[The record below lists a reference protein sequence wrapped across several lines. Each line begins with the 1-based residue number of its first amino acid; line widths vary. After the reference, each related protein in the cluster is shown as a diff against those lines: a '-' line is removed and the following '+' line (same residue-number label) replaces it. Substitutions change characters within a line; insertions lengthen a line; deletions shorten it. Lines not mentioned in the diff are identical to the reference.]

1 MHEPDTIAAV
11 ATPKGESALAM
22 LRATGP
28 ECESLCRSIFHH
40 KGSLLPRHAYYDAYR
55 SLDGESIDDVVYWF
69 FKGPRSFSG
78 EDVLEISCHGNP
90 LIATRLLEDLIAR
103 GCRQSEPGEFS
114 RRAFENGR
122 MDLTQ
127 AEAVMELIQ
136 ARSDKAI
143 RAANNQLR
151 GAFGRQLNSLRQ
163 KLIASIATIE
173 AYIDFPE
180 EDLPPEE
187 KEVYVS
193 GIRELMTYCSR
204 LIDTGRYAAFLRDGV
219 KTLILGEPNAGKS
232 SLLNAL
238 LGFERAIVSREPG
251 TTRDFLRE
259 RLIVGPHSIQLLD
272 TAGLR
277 TAQNDIEEEG
287 IRRTIELAEEADV
300 FLVVEDSTVPSP
312 SLPDGILSRLNSSN
326 CLLIRNKIDLGDQVP
341 DESGI
346 APFRKIEL
354 SALTGEGID
363 RLRSAVIDLIE
374 SHFSSDEDDL
384 ILVNARHSL
393 ALNELRF
400 CLESALSKLEADD
413 AIELIASDMRGALD
427 AIGSILG
434 KIDNETV
441 LDELFSTFCIGK

>member
-1 MHEPDTIAAV
+1 MHESDTIVAV

-28 ECESLCRSIFHH
+28 ECESLCRTVFKH
-40 KGSLLPRHAYYDAYR
+40 KGPLLPRHAYYDTYR
-55 SLDGESIDDVVYWF
+55 SVDGESLDDVVYCF
-69 FKGPRSFSG
+69 FKGPRSFTG
-78 EDVLEISCHGNP
+78 EDILEISCHGNP
-90 LIATRLLEDLIAR
+90 LIATRLLEDLIGR

-122 MDLTQ
+122 IDLTQ

-151 GAFGRQLNSLRQ
+151 GALGRQLNSLRQ

-187 KEVYVS
+187 REVYVN
-193 GIRELMTYCSR
+193 GIQEIMTYCSR
-204 LIDTGRYAAFLRDGV
+204 LIDSGRYAAFLRDGI

-238 LGFERAIVSREPG
+238 LGFERAIVSRKPG

-259 RLIVGPHSIQLLD
+259 RLIIGPHSIQLLD

-277 TAQNDIEEEG
+277 TAQNDIEQEG
-287 IRRTIELAEEADV
+287 IRRTIELAEEADI
-300 FLVVEDSTVPSP
+300 FLVVEDSAAPSP
-312 SLPDGILSRLNSSN
+312 VLPDAILSRLSSAN
-326 CLLIRNKIDLGDQVP
+326 CILIRNKIDLGTQVP
-341 DESGI
+341 DKSGI
-346 APFRKIEL
+346 GCFRKVDL

-363 RLRSAVIDLIE
+363 RLRSAVVDLVD
-374 SHFSSDEDDL
+374 SHLSSDEDDL
-384 ILVNARHSL
+384 ILVNARHSS
-393 ALNELRF
+393 ALSELRS
-400 CLESALSKLEADD
+400 CLESALAKLESDD

-427 AIGSILG
+427 AIGSVLG

>member
-1 MHEPDTIAAV
+1 MHEPDTVVAV

-28 ECESLCRSIFHH
+28 GCESLCRSIFQRQ
-40 KGSLLPRHAYYDAYR
+40 GPLLPRHAYYGAYR
-55 SLDGESIDDVVYWF
+55 SRDGESLDDVVYCF
-69 FKGPRSFSG
+69 YKGPRSFTG
-78 EDVLEISCHGNP
+78 EDILEISCHGNP

-122 MDLTQ
+122 IDLTQ

-163 KLIASIATIE
+163 KLIVSIATIE

-187 KEVYVS
+187 KAVYVN
-193 GIRELMTYCSR
+193 GIQELMTYCSR
-204 LIDTGRYAAFLRDGV
+204 LIDSGRYAAFLRDGV

-259 RLIVGPHSIQLLD
+259 RLIIGPHSIQLLD

-277 TAQNDIEEEG
+277 TAQNEIEEEG
-287 IRRTIELAEEADV
+287 IRRTIELADEADV
-300 FLVVEDSTVPSP
+300 FLVVEDSTAPSP
-312 SLPDGILSRLNSSN
+312 SLPDGILSRLTSDN
-326 CLLIRNKIDLGDQVP
+326 CLLIRNKIDLGERVP

-346 APFRKIEL
+346 EPFKIIEL

-363 RLRSAVIDLIE
+363 RLRSAIVELID

-393 ALNELRF
+393 ALNELRS
-400 CLESALSKLEADD
+400 CLESSLEKLKADD

>member
-1 MHEPDTIAAV
+1 MHKSDTIVAV

-28 ECESLCRSIFHH
+28 GCESLCRSIFQD
-40 KGSLLPRHAYYDAYR
+40 KGPILPRHAYYSAYR
-55 SLDGESIDDVVYWF
+55 SSIGEILDDVVYCF
-69 FKGPRSFSG
+69 FKGPHSFTG

-90 LIATRLLEDLIAR
+90 LIATRVLEDLIDR
-103 GCRQSEPGEFS
+103 GCRQSESGEFS

-122 MDLTQ
+122 IDLTQ

-187 KEVYVS
+187 KKVYVD
-193 GIRELMTYCSR
+193 GIQEIMTYCSR
-204 LIDTGRYAAFLRDGV
+204 LIDSGRYAAFLRDGV
-219 KTLILGEPNAGKS
+219 KTLILGVPNVGKS

-238 LGFERAIVSREPG
+238 LGFERAIVSIEPG
-251 TTRDFLRE
+251 TTRDFLSE
-259 RLIVGPHSIQLLD
+259 RVIIGPHSIQLLD

-277 TAQNDIEEEG
+277 TAQNDIEQEG
-287 IRRTIELAEEADV
+287 IRKTIELAKEADI
-300 FLVVEDSTVPSP
+300 FMVVEDSAAPSP
-312 SLPDGILSRLNSSN
+312 SLPDAILSRLTSAN
-326 CLLIRNKIDLGDQVP
+326 CLLIRNKIDLGMQALN
-341 DESGI
+341 ESDI
-346 APFRKIEL
+346 EYFRKVDL

-363 RLRSAVIDLIE
+363 RLRSAVVDLVD

-393 ALNELRF
+393 ALSELKS
-400 CLESALSKLEADD
+400 CLESALAKLESDD

-441 LDELFSTFCIGK
+441 LEELFSTFCIGK